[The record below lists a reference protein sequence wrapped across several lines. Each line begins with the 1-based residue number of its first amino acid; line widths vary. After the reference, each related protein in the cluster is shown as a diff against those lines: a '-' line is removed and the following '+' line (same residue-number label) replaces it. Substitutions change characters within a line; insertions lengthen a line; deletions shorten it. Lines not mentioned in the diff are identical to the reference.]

1 MKPVVIGTRGS
12 PLALAQANL
21 TAAALA
27 ATHGWDERTAQAHLA
42 TRIIKTT
49 GDAIQTSSLAEA
61 GGKGLFTKEIDEA
74 QLRGEVDIAVHS
86 AKDLPTV
93 LPEGLV
99 LAGYLPREDVRDAL
113 LSRHGPTLAD
123 LPQGALIGSASI
135 RRCAMA
141 RRYRP
146 DLRTALLRG
155 SVGTRISRIEAGEF
169 DATFLA
175 IAGLNR
181 LGLADKAAGVIPVE
195 TFLPAVGQG
204 AIAFVA
210 RRDDATTLTQIANI
224 SCAATGHAVTAERA
238 MLAVLDGSCRTPIAG
253 HARMVDGVM
262 HLKGLVI
269 SPDGSAWAE
278 GERQGPV
285 SDAARMG
292 HDLGHDLKARSPN
305 LS

>member
-1 MKPVVIGTRGS
+1 LKPIVIGTRGS
-12 PLALAQANL
+12 PLALAQATL
-21 TAAALA
+21 TCATLA
-27 ATHGWDERTAQAHLA
+27 AHHGWDAASAQAHLS

-86 AKDLPTV
+86 AKDLPTL

-141 RRYRP
+141 RRFRP
-146 DLRTALLRG
+146 DLRTTLLRG
-155 SVGTRISRIEAGEF
+155 SVGTRIARIEAGEF

-181 LGLADKAAGVIPVE
+181 LGLADKAAGVIPIE

-204 AIAFVA
+204 AIAFVTRA
-210 RRDDATTLTQIANI
+210 DDAASLAHVAAIACP
-224 SCAATGHAVTAERA
+224 STGHAVTAERA

-253 HARMVDGVM
+253 HARLVDGRL
-262 HLKGLVI
+262 HLSGLVI
-269 SPDGSAWAE
+269 SPDGTAWAE
-278 GERQGPV
+278 GERHASV

-292 HDLGHDLKARSPN
+292 HELGHDLKARSPN